1 MIEAD
6 ESRARTEQRHKSFS
20 IESHSGYCATA
31 FGDHNVI
38 TSTIEARSYPD
49 IQAEDIIMEDTNIK
63 FQSDKE
69 NQTDICEIIQ
79 ENASLRQKLKQR
91 EDELRKHKWD
101 HRKIKDNDAA
111 TKFYTGLPAFA
122 LFLWLFNFLRPK
134 AERMSYWTG
143 SKINEERSRF
153 RTSALSLIDQ
163 MFSVLMRIRL
173 GLYVQDVADRF
184 CISTATYS
192 KYFNTW
198 IALLHVELKAM
209 NPFPSRA
216 KVDQTMPDSFKKK
229 YPSVRTIIDCT
240 ELFIQR
246 SSSIINQSITFS
258 NYKHHTTIKFL
269 VGITPSGVISFVS
282 EGWGGRVSDRALTME
297 SGFIE
302 LLDENDSVMA
312 DKGFTIKDLLEKK
325 KCHLNIPPFRGQSS
339 QFSTNQ
345 VFETQEIAELRI
357 HVERSI
363 GRVKNFHILQGV
375 MPISLAP
382 NATKIFQVCCWLSNF
397 DVPLVKN

>member
-1 MIEAD
+1 MMEAD
-6 ESRARTEQRHKSFS
+6 ESRARMEQRHKSFS
-20 IESHSGYCATA
+20 MESHSGYCATA

-38 TSTIEARSYPD
+38 TSTKEARSYPD

-69 NQTDICEIIQ
+69 NQTDICEVIQ
-79 ENASLRQKLKQR
+79 ENASPRQKLKQR

-101 HRKIKDNDAA
+101 HRKIRHNDAA

-173 GLYVQDVADRF
+173 G
-184 CISTATYS
+184 
-192 KYFNTW
+192 
-198 IALLHVELKAM
+198 
-209 NPFPSRA
+209 
-216 KVDQTMPDSFKKK
+216 
-229 YPSVRTIIDCT
+229 
-240 ELFIQR
+240 
-246 SSSIINQSITFS
+246 
-258 NYKHHTTIKFL
+258 
-269 VGITPSGVISFVS
+269 ITPSGVISFVS

-297 SGFIE
+297 SGFID

-312 DKGFTIKDLLEKK
+312 DKGFTIY
-325 KCHLNIPPFRGQSS
+325 
-339 QFSTNQ
+339 
-345 VFETQEIAELRI
+345 
-357 HVERSI
+357 
-363 GRVKNFHILQGV
+363 
-375 MPISLAP
+375 
-382 NATKIFQVCCWLSNF
+382 
-397 DVPLVKN
+397 